1 MTPFDVDWEPF
12 ALAALAEAYMNSADR
27 PGVVVA
33 QAAADA
39 LLAADPYSHS
49 VELSEGLFK
58 LVVGPLGVLFSVDE
72 STRVVTVSGVGLV
85 K

>member
-1 MTPFDVDWEPF
+1 MTPFEVDWEPF
-12 ALAALAEAYMNSADR
+12 ALAALAEAYLHSTDR

-49 VELSEGLFK
+49 VELSEGLLK
-58 LVVGPLGVLFSVDE
+58 LVIGPLGIVFFVDE
-72 STRVVTVSGVGLV
+72 TTRVVTISGVGLIP
-85 K
+85 